1 MPLVLAGTATILA
14 LSKNLFE
21 RFDGAHVGFWRAC
34 THRDTEADL
43 SKIDVGSG
51 DDPVCG
57 DQIVEAFAREDHQI
71 GRHAAGKLC
80 GNGLRSRALRRT
92 RSGGDLKAARSHEV
106 RQQLVVGAGEAAG
119 DQNVQVHRLTRHLIA
134 PRLRNSAFILFLS

>member
-1 MPLVLAGTATILA
+1 MLPAKSTPGATMISLSGMTATAAPAVATSAAASEPRGVFLTSIRSAIPRRGNRLAVSQMPLVLAGTATILA

-51 DDPVCG
+51 DDPDPV
-57 DQIVEAFAREDHQI
+57 VTLKPLVRM
-71 GRHAAGKLC
+71 KS
-80 GNGLRSRALRRT
+80 GNSW
-92 RSGGDLKAARSHEV
+92 S
-106 RQQLVVGAGEAAG
+106 
-119 DQNVQVHRLTRHLIA
+119 
-134 PRLRNSAFILFLS
+134 